1 MATVYLAKR
10 IMMTRRALLSL
21 LLVASTLCVPGT
33 VVSQEPP
40 TESEPS
46 WQRPEDIDW
55 ELLRRFRQ
63 AFRKFNIYSEFTPE
77 DSVLAARYYRLA
89 RPHGAELFSKG
100 PRIGLTPLSE
110 LGGGTYRGETGGL
123 YGDGRNDPPEA
134 HRAAALREL
143 SRIRPLDDQGRESP
157 DGKVVLLSIGV
168 SNTTE
173 EFSAF
178 KSVADEDPDKADHVL
193 LVDGA
198 YGGQSAGITAYDT
211 APYWDLVDRRLN
223 EAGASALQ
231 VQVAWVKQVTVGP
244 LDPFPVEP
252 RILYSHLVGITKI
265 LRKRFPNL
273 RIAYLS
279 SRIYGG
285 YATISIHTEP
295 HAYETAFANR
305 WLILDQI
312 RGHPEL
318 NYDPEHGP
326 VLAPLLLWGPYMWA
340 DGLTP
345 REDGLIWEQEDFESD
360 GTHPNASGEAKVT
373 DMLLTF
379 FKTDPLARA
388 WFLETSST
396 PR

>member
-1 MATVYLAKR
+1 MIGRQKEITVRRLILPGLLMAAP
-10 IMMTRRALLSL
+10 M
-21 LLVASTLCVPGT
+21 LCLPGT
-33 VVSQEPP
+33 VYGQEPA
-40 TESEPS
+40 TDGEAI
-46 WQRPEDIDW
+46 WQTPEDIDW
-55 ELLRRFRQ
+55 ELIRLYRQRFR
-63 AFRKFNIYSEFTPE
+63 RFNIYNEMTSE
-77 DSVLAARYYRLA
+77 DSVLARRFARLTRL
-89 RPHGAELFSKG
+89 HGAELFSKG
-100 PRIGLTPLSE
+100 QRTGLMPLSD
-110 LGGGTYRGETGGL
+110 LGSGIYHGETGGL
-123 YGDGRNDPPEA
+123 YGNGRNDPPDA
-134 HRAAALREL
+134 HREAALREL
-143 SRIRPLDDQGRESP
+143 ARIGPLDDLGRESP

-168 SNTTE
+168 SNTTM

-178 KSVADEDPDKADHVL
+178 KRVADEDPDKADHVL

-198 YGGQSAGITAYDT
+198 YGGQSAGIIAYDS
-211 APYWDLVDRRLN
+211 APYWTIVDQRLK

-244 LDPFPVEP
+244 IDPFPVEA
-252 RILYSHLVGITKI
+252 RILYSHLVGIMKI
-265 LRKRFPNL
+265 LRERFPNL

-285 YATISIHTEP
+285 YATISINTEP
-295 HAYETAFANR
+295 HAYETPFANR
-305 WLILDQI
+305 WLIVDQI

-318 NYDPEHGP
+318 NFDPEQGP

-360 GTHPNASGEAKVT
+360 GTHPNSSGQAKVT

-379 FKTDPLARA
+379 FKTDPLART

-396 PR
+396 RR